1 MCLLYT
7 LILPLPAR
15 QEVPEA
21 RETVKSLT
29 GRAWVPESP
38 CGGRLSTYQ
47 GHQIALSENKNYLL
61 LVELLRSE
69 DYLLQQLALFN

>member
-1 MCLLYT
+1 M
-7 LILPLPAR
+7 
-15 QEVPEA
+15 EGV
-21 RETVKSLT
+21 
-29 GRAWVPESP
+29 WVPESP
-38 CGGRLSTYQ
+38 CGGRLSTNQ